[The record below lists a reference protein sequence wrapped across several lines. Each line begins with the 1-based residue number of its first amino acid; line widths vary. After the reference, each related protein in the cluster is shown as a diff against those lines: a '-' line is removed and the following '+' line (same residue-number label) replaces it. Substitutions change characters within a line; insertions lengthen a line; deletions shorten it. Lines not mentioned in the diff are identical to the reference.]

1 MDQGKF
7 LSGVFSVYNSAE
19 AGSFAQSER
28 YPIGFEAIFRNDV
41 AGMGFAHKLEQSMRI
56 PCSEK
61 ALILLK
67 GEADDSLREAA
78 CFFRDVDT
86 FRQFLQE
93 ALAGISLYHE
103 ERGVLPKFAL
113 IDEARELVAEPA
125 LCQ

>member
-41 AGMGFAHKLEQSMRI
+41 AGMGFTHRLEQSMRLLC
-56 PCSEK
+56 PEK
-61 ALILLK
+61 AVIILK
-67 GEADDSLREAA
+67 GEVDDSLREAA

-86 FRQFLQE
+86 FRQFLQGN
-93 ALAGISLYHE
+93 AFRDQPLP
-103 ERGVLPKFAL
+103 RG
-113 IDEARELVAEPA
+113 ARCAAKVYAN
-125 LCQ
+125 